1 MTLAKRLLPVVLV
14 IAALATIVYAGTLGG
29 GSEEIR
35 ITDDAVEQLVPA
47 DGSPLVLR
55 QAEVGIDL
63 APGWTGVLSVNGR
76 EIPEDQLR
84 RVDAQNQVFFQ
95 PGAGKEFEAFPA
107 GTIIVEAEIW
117 RTVSETRDQARSV
130 IWSFGVA

>member
-1 MTLAKRLLPVVLV
+1 VTVVRRLVPFVLV
-14 IAALATIVYAGTLGG
+14 VAALAAIVYAGSLGS

-35 ITDDAVEQLVPA
+35 ITDEAVEQLVPA
-47 DGSPLVLR
+47 DGSPVAVR

-63 APGWTGVLSVNGR
+63 APGWTGVLIINGR

-95 PGAGKEFEAFPA
+95 PSAGKDIEAFQA
-107 GTIIVEAEIW
+107 GTIVVEAEIW
-117 RTVSETRDQARSV
+117 RSTSETREDARSV